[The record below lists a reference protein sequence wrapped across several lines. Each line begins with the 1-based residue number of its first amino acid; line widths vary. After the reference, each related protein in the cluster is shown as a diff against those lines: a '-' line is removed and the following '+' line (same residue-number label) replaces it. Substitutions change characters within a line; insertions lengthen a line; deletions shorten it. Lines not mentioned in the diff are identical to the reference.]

1 MKPESLLL
9 LWELFQDI
17 AVVRVGL
24 KNLIG
29 EIETQPAG
37 TSRDD
42 RIGILRSPV
51 DSGLWEPAVC
61 EISEQ
66 RTYMIAGTNNKV
78 CLHTA
83 ATEHLESSAHFPTG
97 WADIII
103 KTLNDLTGGQRLS
116 ACYRVI
122 SPITNQIWRGWHC
135 VETTR
140 GSHIHLIYSFYPSLL
155 QYKLCDDIIY
165 NLTRLWVWRVNR
177 LSGWAD
183 HATY

>member
-1 MKPESLLL
+1 MSLSIKFYLLSSTELISNLMKPESLLL

-83 ATEHLESSAHFPTG
+83 ATEHLEFSAHFPTG
-97 WADIII
+97 
-103 KTLNDLTGGQRLS
+103 
-116 ACYRVI
+116 
-122 SPITNQIWRGWHC
+122 
-135 VETTR
+135 
-140 GSHIHLIYSFYPSLL
+140 
-155 QYKLCDDIIY
+155 
-165 NLTRLWVWRVNR
+165 
-177 LSGWAD
+177 
-183 HATY
+183 